1 VRALSWSEDLVL
13 PRLSA
18 LEVRMFRWMITA
30 FVDCCSFTPDPIA
43 LDGAR
48 LVYSL
53 RRMLA
58 AMLLRAWRDV
68 SHVTLVAEDLDGS
81 QVYRVTP
88 TSVRHQG
95 AVWCIRQEREIVIVL
110 IVASIASGV
119 RYEELPDLFRGGRDI
134 GADAME
140 PRASVESVEAARRE
154 VS

>member
-1 VRALSWSEDLVL
+1 
-13 PRLSA
+13 
-18 LEVRMFRWMITA
+18 MFRLMICA
-30 FVDCCSFTPDPIA
+30 FVAPSYIPDPIA

-58 AMLLRAWRDV
+58 AMLLRAWRDA
-68 SHVTLVAEDLDGS
+68 SHVALVAEDLDGT

-88 TSVRHQG
+88 ASARHRG
-95 AVWCIRQEREIVIVL
+95 AVWCIRQERDVVIVL

-140 PRASVESVEAARRE
+140 LRASIESVDLARRE